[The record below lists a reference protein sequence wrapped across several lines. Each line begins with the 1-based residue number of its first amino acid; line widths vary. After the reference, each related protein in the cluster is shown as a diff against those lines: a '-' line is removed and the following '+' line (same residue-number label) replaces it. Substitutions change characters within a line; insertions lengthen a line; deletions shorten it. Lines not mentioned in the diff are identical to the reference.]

1 MLIIFSAVFQ
11 TQNVTGNHKVHLAP
25 SEILHVRQGLELLLL
40 LLQPHVKMEAG
51 SSAL

>member
-40 LLQPHVKMEAG
+40 LQPHVKMEAG